1 MNKSKLTMA
10 AAAASTLI
18 LAGCGGGGGGGGSTA
33 PAAPTTPPASTAT
46 STINSVVSTPNYPTA
61 SNQAVVYSALN
72 AARVSCGLGSVS
84 QSTQL
89 DQAALAHSRWMLVHN
104 MTGHYESTASPNGF
118 TGVTPQDRGVAA
130 GYVYSTNT
138 GLECGE
144 SQADVSGQ
152 VGYSPIAMLTDLLA
166 SPYHEVDLMRGWIN
180 VGIGYTDSNAA
191 GTTASY
197 GARTVMNIDE
207 GVPSGATYQVPGPDD
222 VLTYPCQGTTGTA
235 TELANQ
241 EDPNPVPG
249 RNFTTSPIGQPI
261 VVELAF
267 GNTLT
272 LTSATMID
280 MANGSNVALLAPVD
294 TANDPNTGYLE
305 GNEGFIMP
313 NAPLA
318 ANTSYQVTL
327 NGTNNGTAFSRTFYF
342 TTGS

>member
-1 MNKSKLTMA
+1 MNKSRLILA
-10 AAAASTLI
+10 AVAASTLI
-18 LAGCGGGGGGGGSTA
+18 LAGCGGGGSTA

-46 STINSVVSTPNYPTA
+46 STINPVVSTPNYPTG
-61 SNQAVVYSALN
+61 SNQALVYTMLN
-72 AARVSCGLGSVS
+72 ADRVRCGFGSVS
-84 QSTQL
+84 QNTQL
-89 DQAALAHSRWMLVHN
+89 DQAALAHSNWMLVNN
-104 MTGHYESTASPNGF
+104 MTGHYESTTYPNGF
-118 TGVTPQDRGVAA
+118 TGVTPQDRGMAA

-138 GLECGE
+138 GLESSEG
-144 SQADVSGQ
+144 QADVSGQ
-152 VGYSPIAMLTDLLA
+152 VAYSPIAMLTELLA

-180 VGIGYTDSNAA
+180 IGIGYMDSTAA
-191 GTTASY
+191 STTATY

-207 GVPSGATYQVPGPDD
+207 GVPSGAAYQVPGPND

-235 TELANQ
+235 TELAHP

-249 RNFTTSPIGQPI
+249 RDFTTSPIGQPI

-272 LTSATMID
+272 LTSATMVD
-280 MANGSNVALLAPVD
+280 MANGSNVVLLAPVEA
-294 TANDPNTGYLE
+294 ANDPHPGYLE

-327 NGTNNGTAFSRTFYF
+327 NGTNNGAAFSRTFSF

>member
-1 MNKSKLTMA
+1 VT
-10 AAAASTLI
+10 
-18 LAGCGGGGGGGGSTA
+18 
-33 PAAPTTPPASTAT
+33 
-46 STINSVVSTPNYPTA
+46 TPNYPTG
-61 SNQAVVYSALN
+61 SNQAVVYSMLN
-72 AARVSCGLGSVS
+72 ADRVRCGFGSVS
-84 QSTQL
+84 QNTQL
-89 DQAALAHSRWMLVHN
+89 DQAALAHSRWMLVNN
-104 MTGHYESTASPNGF
+104 MTGHYESTTDPNGF
-118 TGVTPQDRGVAA
+118 TGMTPPDRGVAA
-130 GYVYSTNT
+130 GYVYTTNT
-138 GLECGE
+138 WLNAGE
-144 SQADVSGQ
+144 DQDDVTGQ
-152 VGYSPIAMLTDLLA
+152 VGYSAITMLTNLLSA
-166 SPYHEVDLMRGWIN
+166 PYHEMGLMRGWIN
-180 VGIGYTDSNAA
+180 VGIGYMDSNAA
-191 GTTASY
+191 GTTATY
-197 GARTVMNIDE
+197 GARTVMDIDE

-272 LTSATMID
+272 LTSATMVD

-294 TANDPNTGYLE
+294 AANDPNPGYLE

-327 NGTNNGTAFSRTFYF
+327 NGTNTGTGFSRTFSF